1 MALVLNPEMQVEE
14 IVEQFPQL
22 VKVLTVR
29 GIICI
34 QCGAPTWGT
43 LRELIESTGQ
53 NIDDVMAE
61 LLDALSKE

>member
-1 MALVLNPEMQVEE
+1 MAEVLNPDMQVEE

-22 VKVLTVR
+22 VKVLTNR

-43 LRELIESTGQ
+43 LRELIERTGQ
-53 NIDDVMAE
+53 DVENVMSE
-61 LLDALSKE
+61 LLDSITKE

>member
-1 MALVLNPEMQVEE
+1 MEVEE

-22 VKVLTVR
+22 VKILTGR

-43 LRELIESTGQ
+43 LRELIEQTGQ
-53 NIDDVMAE
+53 DADEVMVELQAVID
-61 LLDALSKE
+61 KT